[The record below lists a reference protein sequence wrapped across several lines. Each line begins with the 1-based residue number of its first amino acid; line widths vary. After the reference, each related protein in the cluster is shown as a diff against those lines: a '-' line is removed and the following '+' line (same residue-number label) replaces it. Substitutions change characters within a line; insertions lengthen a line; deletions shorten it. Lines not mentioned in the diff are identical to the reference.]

1 MLAVGVDIFE
11 VERMAEGME
20 RHGARFCDRF
30 FTEQEQAQ
38 CEGRAA
44 SLAGRFAVK
53 EAVGKALG
61 TGIGD
66 VAWKEIEI
74 VNDERGRPLLS
85 LHGAAARLAAELG
98 LTEWAVSLSHTRTHV
113 VGMAVALAAERR
125 TINGTSSESQVKVPA
140 HNETGL

>member
-61 TGIGD
+61 GNHGTFAAKHRLGAPIADENRLIWADEKIIGGLVMAQGAGADADQPRIPDHRNLNRRQTAHTVPCQDTITG
-66 VAWKEIEI
+66 
-74 VNDERGRPLLS
+74 R
-85 LHGAAARLAAELG
+85 
-98 LTEWAVSLSHTRTHV
+98 
-113 VGMAVALAAERR
+113 
-125 TINGTSSESQVKVPA
+125 
-140 HNETGL
+140 

>member
-1 MLAVGVDIFE
+1 MLAVGVDIIE
-11 VERMAEGME
+11 IERMTRGIA

-30 FTEQEQAQ
+30 FTTREQEQCA
-38 CEGRAA
+38 GRAA

-74 VNDERGRPLLS
+74 INDARGRPLLS
-85 LHGAAARLAAELG
+85 LHGAAARLASERG
-98 LTEWAVSLSHTRTHV
+98 LCEWAVSLSHTGTHA
-113 VGMAVALAAERR
+113 VGMAVAVGVTLPDELDGEANSGA
-125 TINGTSSESQVKVPA
+125 KDVPDRQ
-140 HNETGL
+140 G